1 MNKRPKHREIAIPNY
16 WGNGKHVYRDEL
28 GWSDEDRREARSNV
42 SREIFEY
49 NMSIGRNLTFYFIDN
64 DTFYEFFGELDHIEL
79 VKPPRDMNEE
89 DIGWQCDSA
98 SHYPTECEL
107 VQRYER
113 DEDIWPNTL
122 IDGKSLDY
130 VLDHS
135 FFVELN

>member
-1 MNKRPKHREIAIPNY
+1 MKKRIIAILNY
-16 WGNGKHVYRDEL
+16 WGNGEHVYKDEL
-28 GWSDEDRREARSNV
+28 GWSNEDRREARSNV

-64 DTFYEFFGELDHIEL
+64 DTFYEFFGELKHVEL
-79 VKPPRDMNEE
+79 VKPPRNMNEE
-89 DIGWQCDSA
+89 YIGWQCDEG
-98 SHYPTECEL
+98 SHYPSECEL

-122 IDGKSLDY
+122 IDGQTLDY

-135 FFVELN
+135 YFVELN

>member
-1 MNKRPKHREIAIPNY
+1 MNKRPKHREIASPNY
-16 WGNGKHVYRDEL
+16 WGKGKHVYRDEL

-122 IDGKSLDY
+122 IDGKFLDY

>member
-1 MNKRPKHREIAIPNY
+1 MKQMSKERVIAIPDY
-16 WGNGKHVYRDEL
+16 WGKGDHVYKDEL
-28 GWSDEDRREARSNV
+28 GWSSEDRREARSNV

-49 NMSIGRNLTFYFIDN
+49 NMSIGRNLTFYYIEN
-64 DTFYEFFGELDHIEL
+64 DTFYEFFGELEHVEL
-79 VKPPRDMNEE
+79 VKPPRDMSQK

-98 SHYPTECEL
+98 SHYPPECEL

-122 IDGKSLDY
+122 IDGKTLDY

-135 FFVELN
+135 FFVELD